1 VIGVCQEM
9 KRGTGV
15 EAVSVSRFNVSTCNG
30 VVAEAGCQKALEK
43 PMADLEAEDG
53 RPFLGWR
60 RLSDALVSFII
71 VGLEMISMWI
81 SKQLSSLTDTSK
93 TEQAPVL

>member
-1 VIGVCQEM
+1 M

-53 RPFLGWR
+53 R
-60 RLSDALVSFII
+60 ASFF
-71 VGLEMISMWI
+71 GLEKAFRCFSIFY
-81 SKQLSSLTDTSK
+81 SSWSGNDFHVDF
-93 TEQAPVL
+93 EAAFQFD